1 MPSPAANSPPGH
13 TTKSLAIVG
22 LDKLDMQPETHPDYP
37 FPPGHISVPR
47 MAAQQFDSFIQE
59 AILKRP
65 RERVLKSL
73 WTLMQKSKDANCFFT
88 VYVTVFILLHEIS
101 ATSKDR
107 YRYARD
113 NKSKVSTKSCC
124 C

>member
-1 MPSPAANSPPGH
+1 
-13 TTKSLAIVG
+13 
-22 LDKLDMQPETHPDYP
+22 
-37 FPPGHISVPR
+37 

-59 AILKRP
+59 AILRKP

-113 NKSKVSTKSCC
+113 NNLQVNTQPCC
-124 C
+124 Y

>member
-1 MPSPAANSPPGH
+1 ME
-13 TTKSLAIVG
+13 
-22 LDKLDMQPETHPDYP
+22 PETDPDYP

-73 WTLMQKSKDANCFFT
+73 
-88 VYVTVFILLHEIS
+88 
-101 ATSKDR
+101 
-107 YRYARD
+107 
-113 NKSKVSTKSCC
+113 
-124 C
+124 